1 MKAAFEECPC
11 TLEPWSVIEGTC
23 DKIKHLELNHVRDN
37 VVNDRL
43 VLPNQ
48 HGLNDEVQSYYSF
61 EK

>member
-11 TLEPWSVIEGTC
+11 TLESWSVIEGTC
-23 DKIKHLELNHVRDN
+23 DKIKHLELNHVHDN

-48 HGLNDEVQSYYSF
+48 HGLNNESAELLQF
-61 EK
+61 